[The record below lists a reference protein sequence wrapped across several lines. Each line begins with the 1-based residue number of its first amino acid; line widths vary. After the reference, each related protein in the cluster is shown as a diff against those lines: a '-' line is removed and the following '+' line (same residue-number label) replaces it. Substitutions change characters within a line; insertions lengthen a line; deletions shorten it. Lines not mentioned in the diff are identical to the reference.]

1 METAASPVDRGE
13 TVASQKKCKRC
24 ESRIHVREGC
34 LLNCDDGSEESAGK
48 SNPGR
53 VQMRLRHGI
62 YVLAGILAMA
72 CSLQAADVTVDL
84 GASAQNFVE
93 YGVGDNGSGYANGGY
108 NKDWPASLEAIQPIR
123 FQAATPDDAGVY
135 GGTYEFLTNILVPL
149 PYPAWK
155 AYRVPQVVVIFYF
168 EYLAPGTTITL
179 DLDETGGPDY
189 VIPIYAGGAFV
200 NGYNVTDTS
209 SACSGTAVAFC
220 DPWYVGEQPGAIF
233 SSPVTGLSTFATTTA
248 TTAPEPSSLA
258 LAGIGIF
265 GIVGMLWADPRK
277 LFQS

>member
-1 METAASPVDRGE
+1 
-13 TVASQKKCKRC
+13 
-24 ESRIHVREGC
+24 
-34 LLNCDDGSEESAGK
+34 
-48 SNPGR
+48 
-53 VQMRLRHGI
+53 MRLRHGI

-84 GASAQNFVE
+84 GASAQNFVQ
-93 YGVGDNGSGYANGGY
+93 YGAGDNGSGYAQWWIQQGSPTVAGGSTTDLLSGSY
-108 NKDWPASLEAIQPIR
+108 TGT
-123 FQAATPDDAGVY
+123 TPGY
-135 GGTYEFLTNILVPL
+135 TGGTYQFLTTYLGTASIPPL
-149 PYPAWK
+149 EGISSAPGSSY
-155 AYRVPQVVVIFYF
+155 FYF

-233 SSPVTGLSTFATTTA
+233 SSPVTGVVTFATTTA